1 MPNTSLETKIKLF
14 NTRYNVNFDPH
25 AIAEEARIDD
35 VFDGFRFD
43 QQDPKVKQ
51 ASNYLK
57 NLFETLTDSL
67 NARTQINAR
76 GDYDLSDINIVNFVR
91 DYEEIMAQRNA
102 ESKEPK
108 ERKPYEG
115 MNFEKLIEKTT
126 AKTKEYD
133 KTLYSIWAN
142 KVVDG
147 KISFKTLKK
156 ITDESIR
163 NIERQ
168 ERENKPVSRE
178 DLTNIVLAYEA
189 MFRVSQS
196 RGFFWKLFNFFRED
210 RYLDSLS
217 NKRMEYVNKNYPV
230 QDILDKTPD
239 SVMKETYI
247 FPIFIDLE
255 DSDPDAEIK
264 VIADVICD
272 AIQAAVIDGRI
283 KAKDFDLSFGIYK
296 HQTPD
301 KILNIEIEDKIVRMK
316 GE

>member
-1 MPNTSLETKIKLF
+1 MPNTSLEDKIKLF
-14 NTRYNVNFDPH
+14 NTKYNVKFDPH
-25 AIAEEARIDD
+25 AVAEEARIDD
-35 VFDGFRFD
+35 VLDGFRFD

-57 NLFETLTDSL
+57 TLFETLSDSL
-67 NARTQINAR
+67 NAQTQINAT
-76 GDYDLSDINIVNFVR
+76 GYYDLSDFNIVKFVNEF
-91 DYEEIMAQRNA
+91 EEIMAQRNA

-108 ERKPYEG
+108 ERKPFEG

-168 ERENKPVSRE
+168 ERENRPISRE
-178 DLTNIVLAYEA
+178 DLTNIVLAHEA

-230 QDILDKTPD
+230 QDILDKIPD
-239 SVMKETYI
+239 SVMKETYTNTKYALNHI
-247 FPIFIDLE
+247 NE
-255 DSDPDAEIK
+255 KKYEVKRQAEEK
-264 VIADVICD
+264 
-272 AIQAAVIDGRI
+272 
-283 KAKDFDLSFGIYK
+283 KA
-296 HQTPD
+296 
-301 KILNIEIEDKIVRMK
+301 EE
-316 GE
+316 